1 MKTCYVVHEVGLQMK
16 QSVKGEK
23 IISCNGLYEGR
34 KKTCNGW
41 HEGEPQMRHIV
52 GNKSVYSRRS

>member
-23 IISCNGLYEGR
+23 IISCNGLYESR
-34 KKTCNGW
+34 KKHAMDG
-41 HEGEPQMRHIV
+41 MKVSLR
-52 GNKSVYSRRS
+52 